1 MDFKTINI
9 IMKRKKLYLALVLL
23 LVGLIGM
30 ASILTME
37 IPMPQEILDT
47 LGDKF
52 SPFQIKLLVLINP
65 IILLIIAITIGT
77 LLYQSVGLR
86 VPLVERLVGIS
97 VQYNART
104 ILLSGVV
111 GGLIAGAGISII
123 AIVFKSITPHEFSE
137 LSKSY
142 QPTLAARFLYG
153 GIVEE
158 LFMRFGLMTF
168 FVWLCSKITKSTRDY
183 VYWVGILLATLIFA
197 IGHFPV
203 VFNSVES
210 PSITLLTYVI
220 LGNSVGGIIF
230 GWLYWKKGLESA
242 IVAHAF
248 AHVVMILAKV

>member
-1 MDFKTINI
+1 
-9 IMKRKKLYLALVLL
+9 MKRKKIYLALVLL

-52 SPFQIKLLVLINP
+52 SPFQIKLLTLINP
-65 IILLIIAITIGT
+65 IILLIIAISIGT

-86 VPLVERLVGIS
+86 VPMVEKWVGINS
-97 VQYNART
+97 QYNGAS
-104 ILLSGVV
+104 ILLYAVV
-111 GGLIAGAGISII
+111 GGLLAGALITII
-123 AIVFKSITPHEFSE
+123 ALVYIPILPAEFSE
-137 LSKSY
+137 LEKSL

-158 LFMRFGLMTF
+158 LFLRFGLMTF
-168 FVWLCSKITKSTRDY
+168 FVWVGSKITKNTRNY
-183 VYWVGILLATLIFA
+183 VYWVGILLAAVIFA

-203 VFNSVES
+203 VFNSVEN
-210 PSITLLTYVI
+210 PSATLLSYII
-220 LGNSVGGIIF
+220 LGNSIGGIVF

-242 IVAHAF
+242 IIAHAF
-248 AHVVMILAKV
+248 THVVLVLAKV

>member
-1 MDFKTINI
+1 
-9 IMKRKKLYLALVLL
+9 MKRKKIYLALVLL

-52 SPFQIKLLVLINP
+52 SPFQIKSLTLINP
-65 IILLIIAITIGT
+65 IILLIIAISIGT

-86 VPLVERLVGIS
+86 VPMVEKWVGINS
-97 VQYNART
+97 QYNGAS
-104 ILLSGVV
+104 ILLYAVV
-111 GGLIAGAGISII
+111 GGLLAGALITII
-123 AIVFKSITPHEFSE
+123 ALVYIPILPAEFSE
-137 LSKSY
+137 LEKSL

-158 LFMRFGLMTF
+158 LFLRFGLMTF
-168 FVWLCSKITKSTRDY
+168 FVWVGSKITKNTRNY
-183 VYWVGILLATLIFA
+183 VYWEGILLAAVIFA

-203 VFNSVES
+203 VFNSIEN
-210 PSITLLTYVI
+210 PSATLLSYII
-220 LGNSVGGIIF
+220 LGNSIGGIVF

-242 IVAHAF
+242 IIAHAF
-248 AHVVMILAKV
+248 THVVLVLAKV

>member
-1 MDFKTINI
+1 
-9 IMKRKKLYLALVLL
+9 MKRKNILLALVLFL
-23 LVGLIGM
+23 LGLIGM

-37 IPMPQEILDT
+37 IPMPQEVLDT

-52 SPFQIKLLVLINP
+52 SPFEIKLLVLINP
-65 IILLIIAITIGT
+65 IILLVIAITVGT

-86 VPLVERLVGIS
+86 VPFIERLVGIS
-97 VQYNART
+97 TSYNSSS

-111 GGLIAGAGISII
+111 GGLIAGAGISIVALI
-123 AIVFKSITPHEFSE
+123 FKSIVPAEFSE
-137 LSKSY
+137 LGKSY
-142 QPTLAARFLYG
+142 QPSLAARFLYG

-168 FVWLCSKITKSTRDY
+168 FVWLCSKITKNTRDY
-183 VYWVGILLATLIFA
+183 VYWVGIVLATLLFA

-203 VFNSVES
+203 VFNSVEN
-210 PSITLLTYVI
+210 PSALLLSYVI
-220 LGNSVGGIIF
+220 IGNSVGGVIF

-248 AHVVMILAKV
+248 AHVVMILSKI